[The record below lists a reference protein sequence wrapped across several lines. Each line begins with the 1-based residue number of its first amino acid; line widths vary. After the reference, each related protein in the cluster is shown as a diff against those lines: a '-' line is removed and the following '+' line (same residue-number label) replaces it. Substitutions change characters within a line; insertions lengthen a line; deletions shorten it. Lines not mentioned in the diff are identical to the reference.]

1 VSNGSRR
8 WLRRVLVSLAGGL
21 VVAAGMGIS
30 AMQLGVPTPPNGELP
45 GQIGRERSP
54 DEEPYANREIQQ
66 RQMKRLREEHQKE
79 IFNDTARLLQ
89 LATALKSEVDK
100 GNGKPDTDALTA
112 DVIKQ
117 ADEIG
122 KLAKK
127 VSDRIKT
134 Q

>member
-1 VSNGSRR
+1 MI
-8 WLRRVLVSLAGGL
+8 LLTLAGGP
-21 VVAAGMGIS
+21 VVAVALGMTT
-30 AMQLGVPTPPNGELP
+30 MQLGVPTPPNGELP
-45 GQIGRERSP
+45 GQLGRQRPS
-54 DEEPYANREIQQ
+54 DEESNVTREIQQ

-89 LATALKSEVDK
+89 MATALKSEVDK
-100 GNGKPDTDALTA
+100 GNDKESKDALSA